1 MTTVRDVAEL
11 MDSIAPLQ
19 LAEEWDNVGLLLGD
33 AESGV
38 ERVLTCLT
46 LTPDVARE
54 AIENQ
59 AGMIVSH
66 HPVLFR
72 PVQRLTADS
81 TEGRMLLELI
91 AAGIAVYSPHTGY
104 DSAVAGINQQL
115 AEMFQLN
122 HIAPLRPDVEA
133 GSDDRAAT
141 IGAGRCGTLDEP
153 TQLSEL
159 IQTIKQHLK
168 LDSLQYV
175 GDDRAMVGRVGIAC
189 GSAAEFLRDAARADC
204 QLFITGEARFHSAL
218 EAVSLGVNMVLVGHY
233 ASERPAVER
242 LAETIGNALPQ
253 LKVWPSET
261 ESDPIQWA

>member
-1 MTTVRDVAEL
+1 MPTVRDIAEL
-11 MDSIAPLQ
+11 MDTIAPLD

-33 AESGV
+33 V
-38 ERVLTCLT
+38 QNDVDRVLTCLT

-54 AIENQ
+54 AIDKQ

-66 HPVLFR
+66 HPILFR

-81 TEGRMLLELI
+81 SEGRMLLDLI

-104 DSAVAGINQQL
+104 DSAVEGINQQL
-115 AEMFQLN
+115 AEMFQLKQ
-122 HIAPLRPDVEA
+122 IAPLRPDVNVET
-133 GSDDRAAT
+133 DDAVA
-141 IGAGRCGTLDEP
+141 IGAGRYGTLGKP

-159 IQTIKQHLK
+159 IETIKRQLK
-168 LDSLQYV
+168 IDSLQFV
-175 GDDRAMVGRVGIAC
+175 GSDLAMVERVGIAC
-189 GSAAEFLRDAARADC
+189 GSAAEFLSDAARAGC

-218 EAVSLGVNMVLVGHY
+218 EAVSLDMNMVLVGHY

-242 LAETIGNALPQ
+242 LADTISTALPQ
-253 LKVWPSET
+253 LTVWPSES